1 MKEEGETMREENNH
15 SEDKST
21 NDKKAENNSSKKN
34 PTEDQNLNIKKEQS
48 KNQIPSREE
57 IKREREKR
65 LARIRQLEDDVDQE
79 MAKKYPD
86 HAILNKRIES
96 KESPE
101 DDQINTIEN
110 DENESESNVVITPHP
125 SRRKVHQS
133 KNRQD
138 DQAVKESTDQ
148 AGTNEKVHT
157 AKEADANTTLPVVQA
172 AGQKSTKASPY
183 SLKEYDTTEKVDFSF
198 KVLFGVLG
206 KLILY
211 ITVIV
216 LLIGAL
222 VGGAGIGY
230 FVSLVKESEPP
241 TEQTLAEQLTRYE
254 EQSVLYYGDGNPIA
268 DIQTDV
274 VRTETNLE
282 AVSPYIVD
290 GLIAT
295 EDEYFYE
302 HPGIVPKAILRAA
315 LESLF
320 TQSGTGGSTLTQQ
333 LVKQQLLSNEV
344 TFARKA
350 NEILLALRVENFFEK
365 DDILMAYLNVSPF
378 GRNNRGENIA
388 GIEAA
393 ARGIFGVNADE
404 VSLPQAAFLVG
415 LPQDP
420 YVYTPYSQ
428 TGEKYSDMSAGIER
442 MHEVLFRMYRN
453 QDITQDEYEEA
464 VAYNITA
471 DFIATESI
479 PEERSSYLY
488 NTVFNG
494 ALEKI
499 MEARIAED
507 GLTREQVWANDELY
521 NEYYFSAEEE
531 LRTGGYH
538 VYSTIDKEIYDQL
551 QSSAQA
557 YESDLGVYYDGI
569 YVDPETGQETYY
581 VERIQT
587 GLVVIDNPT
596 GRVLGFVAG
605 TDFENNQIDH
615 AFNMHR
621 SPGSTIKPLVVY
633 GPAVEHNIINPATMI
648 PDTAFVQT
656 FEDGSTWQP
665 TNYGMTMSN
674 ENMSARRALYR
685 SDNIPAVR
693 IYEEN
698 LRQGVSIIDYLERM
712 GFDTIESY
720 TEEETHNLAFSLGG
734 VTTGPTVFEQ
744 TSAFTTFA
752 NNGQYV
758 DGYYIER
765 IEDADGNVVF
775 EQNVDPVTVFSE
787 DSNYLMVDM
796 LRDTMDEGTGRTATE
811 NMVMGGDWIAKSG
824 ISENSK
830 DIWFLASTPQITI
843 GSWIG
848 YDSRFADYTINVND
862 GFGLESVRSQVY
874 WARIVNDL
882 YGIRP
887 EIFGTDLAF
896 QQPASVQQQS
906 ILEQTGTLPGSVNYN
921 GRTIQLT
928 GPLRDDLFKVSNPA
942 PPLTLDFIFNGT
954 PEEQAAFWNGQV
966 TRIQEQQNQNNNNS
980 SSSSSGD
987 STDEN
992 GDESTENQDE
1002 SNGNGEGEDTEE
1014 ITPPEVI
1021 ETTPSETPPTGE

>member
-1 MKEEGETMREENNH
+1 MREDNNQSDNKSTNNH
-15 SEDKST
+15 SDDLLNENIASEDNCIEKYDSEDKPNETTSSDET
-21 NDKKAENNSSKKN
+21 TKNSNKK
-34 PTEDQNLNIKKEQS
+34 
-48 KNQIPSREE
+48 IPSREE
-57 IKREREKR
+57 IKLERERR
-65 LARIRQLEDDVDQE
+65 LARIKQLEDDVDQE
-79 MAKKYPD
+79 MAKKYPEQ
-86 HAILNKRIES
+86 AILNQVNDSNTNAEDKIED
-96 KESPE
+96 E
-101 DDQINTIEN
+101 DTDSEINSEN
-110 DENESESNVVITPHP
+110 QSEPNIIIANHP
-125 SRRKVHQS
+125 SRRNVHQS
-133 KNRQD
+133 KNKQN
-138 DQAVKESTDQ
+138 DQTEDETEDPTSEEGDNAPSLPLVK
-148 AGTNEKVHT
+148 TNNQNND
-157 AKEADANTTLPVVQA
+157 KE
-172 AGQKSTKASPY
+172 SPY
-183 SLKEYDTTEKVDFSF
+183 SLKDYDTNEKVAFSF
-198 KVLFGVLG
+198 KVFLNVLG

-211 ITVIV
+211 LTVIV

-230 FVSLVKESEPP
+230 FASLVKDTEPP
-241 TEQTLAEQLTRYE
+241 SEQTLAEQLTRYE
-254 EQSVLYYGDGNPIA
+254 EQSTLYYGDGNPIA

-274 VRTETNLE
+274 VRTETSLD
-282 AVSPYIVD
+282 AVSPYIVA
-290 GLIAT
+290 GLVAT

-350 NEILLALRVENFFEK
+350 NEILLALRVENYFEK
-365 DDILMAYLNVSPF
+365 NDILMAYLNVSPF
-378 GRNNRGENIA
+378 GRNNKGENIA

-404 VSLPQAAFLVG
+404 VNLPQAAFLVG

-420 YVYTPYSQ
+420 YAYTPYSQ
-428 TGEKYSDMSAGIER
+428 TGEIYDDMTAGIER

-453 QDITQDEYEEA
+453 QDITEEEYNQA
-464 VAYNITA
+464 MSYDITQ

-488 NTVFNG
+488 NTIFNG
-494 ALEKI
+494 AVEKI
-499 MEARIAED
+499 MLARIEED
-507 GLTREQVWANDELY
+507 GLTREQVWANDEWY

-551 QSSAQA
+551 QVSAQS
-557 YESDLGVYYDGI
+557 YESDLGVYYDGV

-596 GRVLGFVAG
+596 GRVLGFIAG

-633 GPAVEHNIINPATMI
+633 GPAIEHNIINPATMI
-648 PDTAFVQT
+648 PDTAFVET
-656 FEDGSTWQP
+656 YEDGSTWQP

-685 SDNIPAVR
+685 SDNLPAVR
-693 IYEEN
+693 IYQEN

-712 GFDTIESY
+712 GFDTVDSY

-734 VTTGPTVFEQ
+734 VTSGPTVFEQ

-752 NNGQYV
+752 NNGQYI

-765 IEDADGNVVF
+765 IEDADGNVLF
-775 EQNVDPVTVFSE
+775 QQDVDPVTVFAE

-796 LRDTMDEGTGRTATE
+796 LRDTMDQGTGRTANE

-862 GFGLESVRSQVY
+862 GFGLESVRSQIY

-887 EIFGTDLAF
+887 EIFGTELAF
-896 QQPASVQQQS
+896 QQPTSVQQQS
-906 ILEQTGTLPGSVNYN
+906 ILEQTGTLPGTVNYN

-928 GPLRDDLFKVSNPA
+928 GPVRDDLFKTSHPA
-942 PPLTLDFIFNGT
+942 PPLTLDFIFNAT
-954 PEEQAAFWNGQV
+954 DEEQAAFWNAQV
-966 TRIQEQQNQNNNNS
+966 TRLQEEENRRNSNS

-987 STDEN
+987 SSAEN
-992 GDESTENQDE
+992 GDESSENQDE
-1002 SNGNGEGEDTEE
+1002 SQGEAET
-1014 ITPPEVI
+1014 TPPEVE
-1021 ETTPSETPPTGE
+1021 ETTPSTEPPSVQ